1 VFAILVDLDGTI
13 VNSARG
19 IIASYQHTLRCLG
32 VECPPAEDLTWV
44 VGPPSRRSFPKLL
57 GPDQEVEDAVRLYRE
72 HYETHGLFDAAVY
85 PGMREAL
92 ADLRDLPASLYV
104 CTAKPEGFA
113 EKLIKHFGLEP
124 LFKRIYGADLA
135 GRFDDKGLLIE
146 HIIGIEQ
153 IDPGRT
159 IMVGDRANDMAAAAR
174 HQIPAVGA
182 LWGYGDAAEL
192 SSAGATVLCP
202 SPDHLVATVWDLLQV

>member
-1 VFAILVDLDGTI
+1 MFAILVDLDGTI

-19 IIASYQHTLRCLG
+19 IIGSYQHTLRCIG

-44 VGPPSRRSFPKLL
+44 VGPPSRRSFPKLI
-57 GPDQEVEDAVRLYRE
+57 GPDRDLEEAVRLYRE
-72 HYETHGLFDAAVY
+72 HYEANGLFDGAVY
-85 PGMREAL
+85 PGIPEAL
-92 ADLRDLPASLYV
+92 SGLRDLPASLFV

-113 EKLIKHFGLEP
+113 EKVIKHFGLEP
-124 LFKRIYGADLA
+124 LFERVYGADLA

-146 HIIGIEQ
+146 HIIGVEQ

-159 IMVGDRANDMAAAAR
+159 IMIGDRANDMAAAAR
-174 HQIPAVGA
+174 HHILAVGA

-192 SSAGATVLCP
+192 SGAGATVLCA
-202 SPDHLVATVWDLLQV
+202 SPDHLVATVRDLLQV